1 MAQNEYENGVP
12 GSARGA
18 SAADTGSGASAA
30 ERSGTEPGAASA
42 SMRPTEAGLSA
53 TERRAAWSLSL
64 IYVVR
69 MLGLF
74 IILPVFT
81 LFADDY
87 TGSTPFLVGLAIGI
101 YGLLQA
107 VFQVPFGMLSDR
119 IGRKRVVTA
128 GLLLL
133 GIGSVVA
140 ATADSIWMVILGR
153 ALQGA
158 GAIAAAMMALAADL
172 TRDEQRTKVMAVLGA
187 SIGLSFV
194 LALILGPLL
203 IGWYSIDVL
212 FWLTAACA
220 ALGIVVLHVA
230 VPDPP
235 RTRYHADT
243 GANVATMRRLL
254 SHAMLLRL
262 DASVFLLHL
271 LITATFFA
279 VPLALR
285 DAGVASG
292 SQWTVYLGAVVLSI
306 AIMIPLVVLAEKRA
320 MRGAM
325 LASVAGLL
333 LTQVLLGA
341 AAAGLVPA
349 GPVWLFAAITLFF
362 GFLNALEALL
372 PSLVSRLAPAAAK
385 GSAMGIYS
393 SSQFLGAF
401 AGGAGAGWLYGSV
414 GAAGLYAALGGL
426 CAAWLVLL
434 AGFVPPGRVTTHRR
448 TLSAEE
454 RRRGDAVI
462 AELEALPGV
471 REVVLAIDE
480 GVAYMKVDKGEFV
493 R

>member
-1 MAQNEYENGVP
+1 MPQTESDKTPSAGGGAGLGTTVAT
-12 GSARGA
+12 GSA
-18 SAADTGSGASAA
+18 
-30 ERSGTEPGAASA
+30 
-42 SMRPTEAGLSA
+42 MSA

-107 VFQVPFGMLSDR
+107 ALQIPFGMLSDR
-119 IGRKRVVTA
+119 IGRKRVVTF

-133 GIGSVVA
+133 CLGSVVA
-140 ATADSIWMVILGR
+140 ATADSIWTVILGR

-172 TRDEQRTKVMAVLGA
+172 TRDEQRTKVMAMLGA
-187 SIGLSFV
+187 SIGLSFI

-220 ALGIVVLHVA
+220 ALGIAVLHGV

-235 RTRYHADT
+235 RALYNADT
-243 GANVATMRRLL
+243 GANVATMRRLF
-254 SHAMLLRL
+254 SHTMLLRL

-285 DAGVASG
+285 DAGIPSG
-292 SQWTVYLGAVVLSI
+292 EQWQVYLGAVVLSI
-306 AIMIPLVVLAEKRA
+306 AMMIPLIVLAEKRA

-325 LASVAGLL
+325 LVSVAGMLVTQCLL
-333 LTQVLLGA
+333 A
-341 AAAGLVPA
+341 ASAFGWLPS
-349 GPVWLFAAITLFF
+349 GPVLLFAAVTLFF

-401 AGGAGAGWLYGSV
+401 VGGAGAGWLYGSV
-414 GAAGLYAALGGL
+414 GPAGLYTALGAL
-426 CAAWLVLL
+426 CAGWLVVL

-448 TLSAEE
+448 TLSADE
-454 RRRGDAVI
+454 RARGESVV

-480 GVAYMKVDKGEFV
+480 GVAYLKVDKGTFAG
-493 R
+493 